1 MKYINLCIEEPNSE
15 RVFDRIFAEIA
26 GFVWFVSLGLLKIVF
41 GVSRLA
47 VQMGA
52 FIGIVVDSR
61 QSALLHGNIRAQC
74 FLMTDRLREP
84 VVAFQDIFNSI
95 HSCFSLLSCM
105 SRRIDKD
112 VDDGVRVERSCN
124 WWRST

>member
-1 MKYINLCIEEPNSE
+1 MRGSSIESLLEWPDLC
-15 RVFDRIFAEIA
+15 VD
-26 GFVWFVSLGLLKIVF
+26 LGLLEIVF
-41 GVSRLA
+41 GAICLA
-47 VQMGA
+47 VQIGA
-52 FIGIVVDSR
+52 FVGIVVDTL

-74 FLMTDRLREP
+74 FFMTDRLRKL
-84 VVAFQDIFNSI
+84 VVAFQDPFHSI
-95 HSCFSLLSCM
+95 HSCFSLLPCM